1 MSEPKLI
8 SPLLDGFVMGDPIS
22 KHHGVC
28 CCPAM
33 ELSTENKYIVK
44 IISVPASQVQLD
56 ALLLSGAYS
65 SKEDAL
71 AYFSQMSETV
81 CQEAK
86 LLKRLSELEGFAG
99 YTDWQVVPMEDG
111 TGFDVYLL
119 APYRKTLER
128 QFHQEPMTH
137 LGAVN
142 LGLDLCAALTV
153 ARRTGNL
160 YVDLKP
166 SNVYIT
172 ETGEYQIGDLGFIP
186 LDSLKYAS
194 LPEKYH
200 SSYTAPEVTDAYSSL
215 NDTLDTYAV
224 GLILYQAF
232 NNNTLPYSGF
242 APSEPLAPPAYADYE
257 IAEIILKACAVDP
270 AQRWED
276 PVQMG
281 QALVSYLQRNTV
293 NDTPIL
299 PPVVEEESQEEQP
312 EDQQVAEPELN
323 LDDISEVLEATAA
336 PEEAVEEAA
345 ADAAEAEEA
354 EEMPEDAVTEDEEAQ
369 PEEAESAKAEMV
381 EDEAI
386 EEKETQAEDAESE
399 AESEMMDNAAAEED
413 AEPQETDEEDADQ
426 FTIEGFAED
435 ETAPSEETAGDL
447 LVDQLS
453 QEVSQILAAAEDL
466 IAHETPAPVVAPEP
480 IEITVPSLAPQDAS
494 PEEGEEV
501 ALEGLSVSDSEEE
514 EPSQIS
520 FDEVSEASS
529 DDGEMPAYM
538 DDEYDYPPIHYPTR
552 NHYSTLIAV
561 LSVILV
567 LLLLAIGGMFFY
579 EDYYLQSIDNMTLTG
594 KENYL
599 IVNLDTD
606 TDNELLSVVC
616 KDAYGN
622 TLTQKVV
629 NDQAVFNDLRPA
641 TKYTVS
647 VQIDGFHQLVGTTSS
662 SYTTVSQTS
671 IVNFGAVTGDQD
683 GTVILNFSVQGPE
696 NTAWKIKYFAP
707 GIPEKFMPCT
717 AHMAVITGLEVGVTY
732 TFQLVG
738 VADLYIT
745 GNDTLE
751 HTVSK
756 VVYPE
761 NLKVLGF
768 EGTSLKVSW
777 DAAEDSSVESWSV
790 RCYNTD
796 GYDQTFI
803 VKETSATIPDL
814 DITKSY
820 TVDVK
825 AEGMSESGQVVVS
838 ANSVTVSNFAS
849 DDSVSGQLKLSWE
862 YLGTAPATN
871 WQILYKVDGSED
883 QIITSD
889 KTSCVISPIV
899 PGAHY
904 DIRLE
909 LAGGISLYGGAIS
922 YDAPAASK
930 FSGYKITADD
940 LTVNM
945 CPTPDD
951 DAWQADE
958 IPSSRFTTTYSADQ
972 LASFVLKASKT
983 PSSSKDNIAA
993 MFVIRNANGTPVSIN
1008 SHSRTW
1014 SEMWDWR
1021 YCKVEMPFMPNTAG
1035 AYTAELYFNGALVH
1049 TQSFTVQ

>member
-33 ELSTENKYIVK
+33 ELSTENKYMVK

-86 LLKRLSELEGFAG
+86 LLKRLSELEGFTG

-111 TGFDVYLL
+111 TGFDVYLIG
-119 APYRKTLER
+119 PYRKTLER
-128 QFHQEPMTH
+128 MFHQEPMTH

-166 SNVYIT
+166 SNIYIT
-172 ETGEYQIGDLGFIP
+172 DNGEYQIGDLGFIP

-194 LPEKYH
+194 LPEKYR
-200 SSYTAPEVTDAYSSL
+200 SSYTAPEVTDAYSAL

-232 NNNTLPYSGF
+232 HNNTLPYSGF
-242 APSEPLAPPAYADYE
+242 APSEALNPPAYADYE

-270 AQRWED
+270 TQRWED

-281 QALVSYLQRNTV
+281 HALVSYLQRNTV

-299 PPVVEEESQEEQP
+299 PPVEEEANEDAPVQEEAEPEMTLEEISQVIDEITAPEEPPEQPQEEIAEEAAVSEEIPEQENAEPEAEQEIPEEAVAEEEESQPEET
-312 EDQQVAEPELN
+312 ESEAEPE
-323 LDDISEVLEATAA
+323 ISE
-336 PEEAVEEAA
+336 
-345 ADAAEAEEA
+345 DAAI
-354 EEMPEDAVTEDEEAQ
+354 EDEEVQ
-369 PEEAESAKAEMV
+369 PEEA
-381 EDEAI
+381 
-386 EEKETQAEDAESE
+386 
-399 AESEMMDNAAAEED
+399 
-413 AEPQETDEEDADQ
+413 DEENSEQCA
-426 FTIEGFAED
+426 IEGFAED
-435 ETAPSEETAGDL
+435 ETAPSEETAENL
-447 LVDQLS
+447 MVEQLS
-453 QEVSQILAAAEDL
+453 QEVSQILAATDDL
-466 IAHETPAPVVAPEP
+466 IAHKTPAPVVAPEP
-480 IEITVPSLAPQDAS
+480 IEITVPSLAPQDS
-494 PEEGEEV
+494 PAEEGEEG
-501 ALEGLSVSDSEEE
+501 ALDDLTVESDETE
-514 EPSQIS
+514 EPAQIS

-529 DDGEMPAYM
+529 DDSEIPAYM
-538 DDEYDYPPIHYPTR
+538 DDEYDYPPMRYPSR
-552 NHYSTLIAV
+552 SSYSTLIAI
-561 LSVILV
+561 LCVILV

-594 KENYL
+594 KESYL

-606 TDNELLSVVC
+606 TDNELLTVVC

-707 GIPEKFMPCT
+707 GIEEKFMPCT

-745 GNDTLE
+745 GNDTLQ

-761 NLKVLGF
+761 NLQVIGF
-768 EGTSLKVSW
+768 DGNSLKVSW
-777 DAAEDSSVESWSV
+777 SAAEDAAVESWSV
-790 RCYNTD
+790 RCYNTE

-803 VKETSATIPDL
+803 VTDTSATIPEL

-820 TVDVK
+820 TIDVK

-838 ANSVTVSNFAS
+838 ANSVTVSNFTL
-849 DDSVSGQLKLSWE
+849 DDSAAGQLKLAWS

-889 KTSCVISPIV
+889 KESCVISPIV

-909 LAGGISLYGGAIS
+909 LAGGVSLYGGSIS

-945 CPTPDD
+945 CRTPDD

-958 IPSSRFTTTYSADQ
+958 IPSSKFTTTYSADQ
-972 LASFVLKASKT
+972 LASFVLKSAKT
-983 PSSSKDNIAA
+983 PGASKDNITA

-1021 YCKVEMPFMPNTAG
+1021 YCKVEMPYMPNTAG
-1035 AYTAELYFNGALVH
+1035 AYTADLYFNGALVH